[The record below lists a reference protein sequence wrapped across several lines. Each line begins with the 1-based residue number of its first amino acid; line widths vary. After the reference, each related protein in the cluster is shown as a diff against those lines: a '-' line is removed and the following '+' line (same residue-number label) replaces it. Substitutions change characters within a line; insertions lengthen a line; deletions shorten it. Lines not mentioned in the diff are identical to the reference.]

1 MKRLLHLGLAILVA
15 ALLVMPAWAKKPSVR
30 SNKGGATKGLERAEQ
45 VQTTNKADAHRDF
58 TVAPGLEKAEG
69 KHASKKTHR

>member
-1 MKRLLHLGLAILVA
+1 MKRLLHLGSANLVA
-15 ALLVMPAWAKKPSVR
+15 ALLATPAPAKR
-30 SNKGGATKGLERAEQ
+30 AQSNKGGATKGLERAEQ